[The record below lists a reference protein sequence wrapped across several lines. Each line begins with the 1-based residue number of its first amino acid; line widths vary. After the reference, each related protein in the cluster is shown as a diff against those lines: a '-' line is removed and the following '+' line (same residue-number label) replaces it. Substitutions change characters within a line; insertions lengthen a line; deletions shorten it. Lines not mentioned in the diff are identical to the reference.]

1 MQEKRIDER
10 HQPNQSS
17 PLNIGSLAEEIVEKL
32 GNNTTIQIV
41 YFDEMAKMPET
52 HYGFICKVASMA

>member
-17 PLNIGSLAEEIVEKL
+17 PWNIGSLAEEVVEKL
-32 GNNTTIQIV
+32 GNNPAIKIV
-41 YFDEMAKMPET
+41 YFDENDKPSDSET
-52 HYGFICKVASMA
+52 RILASFL

>member
-10 HQPNQSS
+10 HQSNQSS
-17 PLNIGSLAEEIVEKL
+17 PLNIGSLVEEIVEKL

-41 YFDEMAKMPET
+41 YFDESDNPAVSET
-52 HYGFICKVASMA
+52 RMLASFL

>member
-17 PLNIGSLAEEIVEKL
+17 PLNIGSLAEEVVEKL

-41 YFDEMAKMPET
+41 YFDESDNPAVSET
-52 HYGFICKVASMA
+52 RMLASFL